1 MQNWIIL
8 NIMRKKFVLC
18 GRIDIDPARQILLL
32 HSVLPVFMRNI
43 ETLLLWLGILGG
55 ITLRC
60 IDISVPDVLTDEAQ
74 FGLGTSAAHPPLG
87 MAFFRAALMMG
98 GSNILA
104 LRSVSIVLGILFL
117 PLLYL
122 LVREWMDRR
131 GALLVTALGSL
142 FPSAILFSRL
152 AFLSMTQL
160 FFWTLF
166 VLLFLR
172 VKNNGSEK
180 EKIALFLAAVASS
193 SIKFQGFVIP
203 FLFLAGRMMEK
214 RGSVLRDDVSWILLL
229 SLVPIALYDLT
240 HPGVLASVLL
250 YGGSADVLG
259 LIDRFRELFSVW
271 WNILGFAVLLLPLS
285 LLGCTRLRWEMHVF
299 LGWVLLQG
307 FLFGPSH
314 EYYVTDLVLFV
325 IPIAMLIA
333 RSQVSSIVVLPLMMM
348 NAILLLGP
356 SFLVRSSWTNPL
368 YQQEGYWNLH
378 AEEINNVL
386 KDQDHVIVLGD
397 AGHQLR
403 WYMNPETLVGK
414 DMDLSAQ
421 TGAFLL
427 LDPSIAVPFA
437 DGKKLYN
444 DEQTRIIV
452 R

>member
-1 MQNWIIL
+1 
-8 NIMRKKFVLC
+8 
-18 GRIDIDPARQILLL
+18 
-32 HSVLPVFMRNI
+32 
-43 ETLLLWLGILGG
+43 
-55 ITLRC
+55 
-60 IDISVPDVLTDEAQ
+60 
-74 FGLGTSAAHPPLG
+74 
-87 MAFFRAALMMG
+87 
-98 GSNILA
+98 
-104 LRSVSIVLGILFL
+104 
-117 PLLYL
+117 
-122 LVREWMDRR
+122 
-131 GALLVTALGSL
+131 
-142 FPSAILFSRL
+142 
-152 AFLSMTQL
+152 
-160 FFWTLF
+160 
-166 VLLFLR
+166 

-314 EYYVTDLVLFV
+314 EYYVTALVLFV